1 MERQRIKVK
10 AKSRPVL
17 TIVPYER
24 PVSDEILATLDTI
37 MEMALSGSL
46 KSVAI
51 AGVHHDG
58 AITTAYVTG
67 EASVTLMGAIS
78 VVHHRLNRRF
88 EEV

>member
-10 AKSRPVL
+10 AKTRPVL
-17 TIVPYER
+17 TVVPYEL
-24 PVSDEILATLDTI
+24 PVSDDILATLDTI
-37 MEMALSGSL
+37 MDMALSGSL
-46 KSVAI
+46 KAIAI

-58 AITTAYVTG
+58 GITTSYVTG
-67 EASVTLMGAIS
+67 EESVTLMGAIS